1 MIGHLRGTVRHKEAA
16 RGMVLVDAGG
26 VGYEVFVSLQGLAE
40 VPDEGRAV
48 ALWIHTH
55 VREDAIELFGFPH
68 PEERAVFRALLAVPG
83 VGPRLALTVLGG
95 MALSDLVDTIAARD
109 ARGLC
114 KIPGIGK
121 KTAERILL
129 DLADK
134 LPAGSGAAS
143 DPRKGADA
151 RAPAV
156 DEAVSALVH
165 AGFRRKQAESAVV
178 AVCADAGD
186 VAPPADEL
194 VRIALRRL
202 VGRP

>member
-1 MIGHLRGTVRHKEAA
+1 MIGHLRGTVRQKEAA
-16 RGMVLVDAGG
+16 RGLVLVEAGG

-40 VPDEGRAV
+40 VPEEGRAV

-134 LPAGSGAAS
+134 LPAGSAAS
-143 DPRKGADA
+143 GPRKDA
-151 RAPAV
+151 EPQPPAV

-165 AGFRRKQAESAVV
+165 AGFRRKQAEAAVTT
-178 AVCADAGD
+178 VCAEAGED
-186 VAPPADEL
+186 VPPADEL
-194 VRIALRRL
+194 VRLALRRL
-202 VGRP
+202 FGRP